1 MNVLKRTGKSNG
13 TEINKR
19 LGLALLHVK
28 FCSVEY
34 CSILK
39 CCCAWLLIRCRFLVV
54 ATFDGLNSCWHGD
67 EGRSEPDAVG
77 GVDLTSYT
85 ATR

>member
-19 LGLALLHVK
+19 LGVSIAPRQIL
-28 FCSVEY
+28 FGEY

-39 CCCAWLLIRCRFLVV
+39 CCCAWLLTV
-54 ATFDGLNSCWHGD
+54 AASLLLR
-67 EGRSEPDAVG
+67 RSTLEQQLAW
-77 GVDLTSYT
+77 
-85 ATR
+85 